1 MIGSLRGSITDVET
15 SGNVLLDVHGV
26 GYRVQ
31 TTAATALLLSGMHSE
46 VLMQIHTHVRED
58 AIVLYGFLEVGERR
72 AFETLLAA
80 HGVGPSLA
88 LGILGT
94 LTVDDLAA
102 AISSDDADRLTVVP
116 GVGKKTAQRLVLE
129 LKDRF
134 IVGTPSVP
142 TLERPQAGSVRDE
155 VSTALEGLGFS
166 KIESAEAVEHLSEE
180 LSVEAALRVAL
191 KQLAIR

>member
-1 MIGSLRGSITDVET
+1 MIGSLRGSVTEVET

-26 GYRVQ
+26 GYRIQ
-31 TTAATALLLSGMHSE
+31 TTAATALLLSGLHGE

-58 AIVLYGFLEVGERR
+58 AIVLYGFLEAAERR
-72 AFETLLAA
+72 AFETLLGA

-88 LGILGT
+88 LGILGA

-102 AISSDDADRLTVVP
+102 AISSDDADRLTTVP

-134 IVGTPSVP
+134 IAGTPSTP
-142 TLERPQAGSVRDE
+142 SRQAQPVGGVRDE
-155 VSTALEGLGFS
+155 VATALEGLGFS
-166 KIESAEAVEHLSEE
+166 KIESAEAVELLDET
-180 LSVEAALRVAL
+180 LSVEAALRIAL
-191 KQLAIR
+191 KQLAVR